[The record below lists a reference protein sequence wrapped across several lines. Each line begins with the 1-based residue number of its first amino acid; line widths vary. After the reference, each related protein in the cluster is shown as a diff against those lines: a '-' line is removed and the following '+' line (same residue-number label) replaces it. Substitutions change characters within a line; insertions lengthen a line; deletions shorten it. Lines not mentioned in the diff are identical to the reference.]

1 MSSSYWTKPQ
11 LLSTLL
17 SHTSSR
23 KPSETPACTGNAV
36 GRDRDRDKEAEGVRR
51 EGKGTGR
58 RTRRDALN

>member
-23 KPSETPACTGNAV
+23 KPWETPACRGNAV
-36 GRDRDRDKEAEGVRR
+36 GRGRDKEAEGVRR